1 MRRSI
6 GLSLVGIGG
15 ILKIAFMI
23 LLVGSAAVGI
33 WWPLTRAII
42 DNPVSG
48 LWYVPVGFL
57 VTGLSFKIAEFV
69 YDLIIGMPLAL
80 LITWLLKLK
89 EEA

>member
-1 MRRSI
+1 MRRRI
-6 GLSLVGIGG
+6 GLFLVGIGG
-15 ILKIAFMI
+15 ILKISFMI

-33 WWPLTRAII
+33 WWPLTRVII